1 MGSDMSIGNLQN
13 GCYTVMGAGSTAT
26 VKTSEGALLGFLG
39 TVAGT
44 ATIYDN
50 TSAAAPNM
58 VTALPIA
65 VGWNP
70 IPLAFATGCTI
81 ALTTAAGTAVWV

>member
-1 MGSDMSIGNLQN
+1 MSKGNLQN
-13 GCYTVMGAGSTAT
+13 GGYTPMTAGSTA
-26 VKTSEGALLGFLG
+26 VIKGSEGALLGFLG

-44 ATIYDN
+44 ATIYDQ
-50 TSAAAPNM
+50 TSAAAPVI

-65 VGWNP
+65 VGWNS
-70 IPLAFATGCTI
+70 IPVAFANGCTI

>member
-1 MGSDMSIGNLQN
+1 MSKGNLQN
-13 GCYTVMGAGSTAT
+13 GSYTPMTAGSTAT
-26 VKTSEGALLGFLG
+26 IKGSEGALLGFLG

-50 TSAAAPNM
+50 TTASGTVI

-65 VGWNP
+65 TGWNN
-70 IPLAFATGCTI
+70 IPVAFATGCTI